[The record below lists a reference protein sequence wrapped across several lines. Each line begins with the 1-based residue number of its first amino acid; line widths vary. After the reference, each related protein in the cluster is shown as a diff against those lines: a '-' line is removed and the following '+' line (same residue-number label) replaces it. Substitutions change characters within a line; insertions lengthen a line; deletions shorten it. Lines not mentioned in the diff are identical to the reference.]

1 MAIYLGNTLLTGSGG
16 GGGGG
21 AAGGYIPGLIGIE
34 FLALSGGGA
43 GGRQSGSYGGGGAGG
58 GTLIYQYMY
67 VNLDAA
73 VPVLVG
79 AGGAVAGLN
88 DQVNGGSTVLG
99 EGLILSQT
107 ILGGGGGTFNSSLV
121 QNFGTCAGGRGDI
134 GGATA
139 SPQTGNGFDNRGRII
154 GLLSDPTNIFSTRN
168 INDTTIPYSN
178 GRQGSFGGPGG
189 AGLGGDGGLPY
200 TGPNKGTIGGIGLN
214 PNTITDRFLTQAEF
228 ISEGIGEVT
237 SSVSYIGGGGS
248 GYRATGRANPP
259 GGCGAANTS
268 ALAHTGGGGGAGPT
282 GGNGGSGFAMLRI
295 PTSQSVTT
303 TGTVSTYTKGNDTV
317 YVWKGTGS
325 ITLNS

>member
-1 MAIYLGNTLLTGSGG
+1 MSDLTDFFPAGG
-16 GGGGG
+16 GGG
-21 AAGGYIPGLIGIE
+21 GGYIPGLIGVE
-34 FLALSGGGA
+34 YLALSGGGA
-43 GGRQSGSYGGGGAGG
+43 GASQTGSYGGGGAGG
-58 GTLIYQYMY
+58 GTLAYQYVY
-67 VNLDAA
+67 FNLDITT
-73 VPVLVG
+73 PVLVG

-99 EGLILSQT
+99 EGLLLQT
-107 ILGGGGGTFNSSLV
+107 ILGGGGGTYNSNLI
-121 QNFGTCAGGRGDI
+121 QNFGTCAGARG
-134 GGATA
+134 AA
-139 SPQTGNGFDNRGRII
+139 SNLTVIYQTGNGFDGGGRVI
-154 GLLSDPTNIFSTRN
+154 GLLSEESVKGSLKN
-168 INDTTIPYSN
+168 INYTTTPYRN
-178 GRQGSFGGPGG
+178 GRTYAYSGPGG
-189 AGLGGDGGLPY
+189 GGLGGNA
-200 TGPNKGTIGGIGLN
+200 PNSVYNNGSIGGIGLN

-268 ALAHTGGGGGAGPT
+268 ALAHTGGGGGAGPNA
-282 GGNGGSGFAMLRI
+282 GNGGSGFAMLRI

-303 TGTVSTYTKGNDTV
+303 TGTVSTYIKGNDTV